1 MRRSTVI
8 GGAALIFASFLSVFA
23 FQVHDSYRRT
33 LAEATSIVAMITQIA
48 SDHAYRSLGSVQAIL
63 ERTMAEIALEAADIN
78 LDLVDAT
85 LLREIAVL
93 DAQGVIVRSTIASS
107 IGSRPL
113 DDSVLQQA
121 RAHPNTVTF
130 GPLAN
135 GRSFGDRGEQAALSR
150 RHLLPA
156 VMAMPSGAFVAVAV
170 NPDYFA
176 DVYTPIAAPR
186 AFSIALLSLQGV
198 VVGASAGG
206 TFDIG
211 SSLAGSPPFDGLVF
225 ERQSGPLE
233 EAGGRR
239 LEAFRSTPV
248 FPFITLVSVPRDV
261 VLKNW
266 REQTELL
273 SAVQALVLLVL
284 LAGAFV
290 MARQIDAS
298 RRQQQSLATAEQ
310 VRHMNR
316 LLTAIV
322 DAPLSLT
329 AITTP
334 DLGIVSAN
342 ARFLESLDCNLRNL
356 GLVLRQPAVSGA
368 DKIFEYAGAGP
379 SQATIEIDLSLA
391 RGNGRFVQL
400 RFQISWHAFPDI
412 GDCLVLVGYDET
424 ERRTMEIAIAQ
435 SAKLITLGEM
445 ATGMA
450 HEINQPLNVIKMA
463 AQSCR
468 LELEEAATPADT
480 DGPAAREFPSA
491 EFIHGKLR
499 RIEEQVDRAAGIIA
513 HMRIF
518 GRAPTGRPQTIDA
531 RAACDGAAALVREQL
546 RAAGIDLVVAAPGE
560 PLPVSVHQNL
570 IEQVIINLVL
580 NARDAMVGAG
590 RRRGEVRLTPVRAG
604 PRKVAIL
611 VSDDGPGIP
620 QAVRGRLFEPFFTT
634 KPPGQGLGLGLAI
647 SFGIVKDC
655 GGSLTWTDDTP
666 GATFRIELP
675 AAA

>member
-8 GGAALIFASFLSVFA
+8 GVTALIVASFLTVFA

-33 LAEATSIVAMITQIA
+33 LADATSIVAMITQIA

-63 ERTMAEIALEAADIN
+63 ERTKAQIALEAADI
-78 LDLVDAT
+78 DHDMADAT

-93 DAQGVIVRSTIASS
+93 DAQGIIIRSTIASS

-121 RAHPNTVTF
+121 RAHPDTVTF
-130 GPLAN
+130 GPLAT
-135 GRSFGDRGEQAALSR
+135 GRAFGDRGEKAALSR

-156 VMAMPSGAFVAVAV
+156 VMAMPSGAFVAAAV

-176 DVYTPIAAPR
+176 DVYTPIAAPKS
-186 AFSIALLSLQGV
+186 FSIALLSLQGV
-198 VVGASAGG
+198 VVGASAGS

-211 SSLAGSPPFDGLVF
+211 SSLAGSPPFDGLVL
-225 ERQSGPLE
+225 EQQSGSLE

-248 FPFITLVSVPRDV
+248 FPFVTLVSVPRDV
-261 VLKNW
+261 VLQNW
-266 REQTELL
+266 RGQVEQLT
-273 SAVQALVLLVL
+273 AIQALVFLVL

-290 MARQIDAS
+290 LARQIDAS
-298 RRQQQSLATAEQ
+298 RRQQQALAAAQ
-310 VRHMNR
+310 QAQHMNR

-322 DAPLSLT
+322 EAPFSLT

-334 DLGIVSAN
+334 DFGIISAN

-356 GLVLRQPAVSGA
+356 GPALRRPAVSGA
-368 DKIFEYAGAGP
+368 DKIFEYVGAGR
-379 SQATIEIDLSLA
+379 SQAPIEVDLSLA

-400 RFQISWHAFPDI
+400 RFRLCWHTFPDI
-412 GDCLVLVGYDET
+412 GDCLVLVGHDET
-424 ERRTMEIAIAQ
+424 ERRTIEIAVAQ

-463 AQSCR
+463 AQSGR

-480 DGPAAREFPSA
+480 DGPAARDFPSA

-531 RAACDGAAALVREQL
+531 RAACDGATALVREQL
-546 RAAGIDLVVAAPGE
+546 RAAGIDIVVADPGE

-570 IEQVIINLVL
+570 IEQVIVNLL
-580 NARDAMVGAG
+580 MNARDAMVGAG
-590 RRRGEVRLTPVRAG
+590 RRRGEVRLTPVQAG

-634 KPPGQGLGLGLAI
+634 KPPGQGVGLGLAI
-647 SFGIVKDC
+647 SFGIVRDC
-655 GGSLTWTDDTP
+655 GGSLTLTDETP